1 MKEVGEKREFIDIR
15 TNHEII
21 IRIQKLNEKIEKAPK
36 YSQKQTARWSSS
48 RLCLPLP
55 ISRLSERF

>member
-36 YSQKQTARWSSS
+36 YSQKQTAR
-48 RLCLPLP
+48 
-55 ISRLSERF
+55 